1 MYSLNYRTVVRHF
14 QEGKIKGFQDKKTGT
29 IYLENPFY
37 KEEYD
42 RNYNKVFLY
51 ARISSSINKK
61 SLDGQ
66 MERMRS
72 YASAKGW

>member
-14 QEGKIKGFQDKKTGT
+14 QEGKIKGFQDKKAGT

-42 RNYNKVFLY
+42 RNYDKVFLY